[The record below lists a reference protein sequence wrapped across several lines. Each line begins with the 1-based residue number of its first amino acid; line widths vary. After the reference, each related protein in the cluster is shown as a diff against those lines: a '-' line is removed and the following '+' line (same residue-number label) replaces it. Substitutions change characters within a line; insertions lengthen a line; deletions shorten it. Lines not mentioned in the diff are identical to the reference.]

1 MAYRQLIPL
10 CDKIGVERI
19 RVVIDDFYRRLAADP
34 DIGHH
39 FERIRDFEDHVNRI
53 ADFWY
58 MNLGGRLDT
67 PPTIDMVGKHAPL
80 KLTETDLETWLRHF
94 RATTEAHLEAP
105 LAAEWQ
111 QLAEGIA
118 SRMREDIIRG

>member
-1 MAYRQLIPL
+1 MAFRKLEPL
-10 CDKIGVERI
+10 CDKIGAERI
-19 RVVIDDFYRRLAADP
+19 HAVIDDFYRRVAADP
-34 DIGHH
+34 EIGHY
-39 FERIRDFEDHVNRI
+39 FERIEDFPDHVNRI

-58 MNLGGRLDT
+58 MNLGGRLEH
-67 PPTIDMVGKHAPL
+67 PPTIDMVGTHAPL
-80 KLTETDLETWLRHF
+80 NLTEADLAVWMHHF
-94 RATTEAHLEAP
+94 KTATEDHLEPP